1 MFQSSPG
8 WLQKRWTLTAR
19 WRISAV
25 LWGEHALVEF
35 EQESGESLDSGFSY
49 RFLTGRNMN
58 GGVAWGSE
66 APFSHNYQPL
76 PANFSNSHSFHGE
89 KAKEYCPSELSD
101 QRWEAVTVS
110 LIWVVPYFMEEQVC
124 WKTSFHI
131 NMIILQPSPF
141 PGCICCCSWA
151 ANGWLP
157 GDLLETQAV
166 HGRKWERG
174 SIVRIFTNINLR

>member
-76 PANFSNSHSFHGE
+76 PANFSNSHAFHEE
-89 KAKEYCPSELSD
+89 KAKEYFLIIGEKLSQSPSSGFFLTSWRSRCAGKHPSISTWSSFNLHLDQVAPVAPELQMVDYRVELLKHKQFKEGKGEFSS
-101 QRWEAVTVS
+101 V
-110 LIWVVPYFMEEQVC
+110 
-124 WKTSFHI
+124 
-131 NMIILQPSPF
+131 MI
-141 PGCICCCSWA
+141 
-151 ANGWLP
+151 
-157 GDLLETQAV
+157 T
-166 HGRKWERG
+166 
-174 SIVRIFTNINLR
+174 INLR